1 MEQSGAERGAHW
13 KTRRGILTRV
23 TGVEVDRAVS
33 LLGGGSRRH
42 GTVLGQR
49 RLAVG
54 IRVAGDLGSLAG
66 GDTGLEFAAV
76 ALVVE
81 ELLVATAEQDLQ
93 YPPPGNRLTP
103 SS

>member
-1 MEQSGAERGAHW
+1 M
-13 KTRRGILTRV
+13 
-23 TGVEVDRAVS
+23 
-33 LLGGGSRRH
+33 
-42 GTVLGQR
+42 GQR
-49 RLAVG
+49 RLAIG
-54 IRVAGDLGSLAG
+54 IRFEAGDLGSLAG